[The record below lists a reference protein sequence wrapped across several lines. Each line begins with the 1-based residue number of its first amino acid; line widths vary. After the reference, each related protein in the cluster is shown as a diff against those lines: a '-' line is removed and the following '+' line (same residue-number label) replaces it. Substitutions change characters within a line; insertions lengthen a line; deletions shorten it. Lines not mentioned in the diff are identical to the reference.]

1 MDKDKIIVSVVIDKQ
16 ALVDRAFDISKN
28 PSEFNEIKKVID
40 GKNQFTRDIDEFDDE
55 GKKENNTNL
64 FSNIAL
70 DTILSDNPELAIT
83 KRLNSLEDKKNSF
96 LAKMKK
102 LVVTLVTNEND
113 ERTTQT
119 IIGSI
124 QLSRQFEGF
133 HINDGQLWK
142 PVRLGDF
149 FRLNRSFF
157 DTKEKNM
164 ELVNLL
170 KSFSAKV
177 QTTIKKEYSDKII
190 NTELDKIRKLC
201 PEIPIM
207 EV

>member
-40 GKNQFTRDIDEFDDE
+40 GKNQFTRDIDEIDDE

-70 DTILSDNPELAIT
+70 DIDNPELAIT

-102 LVVTLVTNEND
+102 LNELQEKVKNG
-113 ERTTQT
+113 EVH
-119 IIGSI
+119 GA
-124 QLSRQFEGF
+124 EGF
-133 HINDGQLWK
+133 
-142 PVRLGDF
+142 R
-149 FRLNRSFF
+149 
-157 DTKEKNM
+157 E
-164 ELVNLL
+164 LL
-170 KSFSAKV
+170 K
-177 QTTIKKEYSDKII
+177 
-190 NTELDKIRKLC
+190 
-201 PEIPIM
+201 IM
-207 EV
+207 EEDV